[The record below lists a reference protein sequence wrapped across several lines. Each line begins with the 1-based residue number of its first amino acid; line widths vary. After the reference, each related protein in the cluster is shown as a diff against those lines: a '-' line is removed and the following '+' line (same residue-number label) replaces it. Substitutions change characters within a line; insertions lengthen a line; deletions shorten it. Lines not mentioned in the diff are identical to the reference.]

1 MKLRFLAPIM
11 RKEGLENAKMI
22 SDGPAENLPGGG
34 VIRARSEGMDRSWVY
49 GGGEESSPGRGNG
62 TGKI

>member
-11 RKEGLENAKMI
+11 RKEGLENAEMI

-34 VIRARSEGMDRSWVY
+34 VI
-49 GGGEESSPGRGNG
+49 
-62 TGKI
+62 